1 MSKRCER
8 PSGTDL
14 LAPSSARTIDR
25 ILAQPIFPIYHAMAM
40 SSLHRIQW
48 IDEQIRRERYPN
60 CSDIAERF
68 EITRRQASRDIE
80 YLRYSLDAPVEY
92 DATHRCVFG
101 SKSDIP

>member
-1 MSKRCER
+1 
-8 PSGTDL
+8 
-14 LAPSSARTIDR
+14 
-25 ILAQPIFPIYHAMAM
+25 MAM